1 MKLIGFKPP
10 VLQASNTSLDL
21 ILAAG
26 KRKPHISVAT
36 IRVKIEPRRGRHVRF
51 RQHLP
56 DEMAHYACDCW
67 DAEIYTTYGWVECVG
82 HADRSAYDLQTRLDE
97 KEYKA
102 KEKLA
107 QRLCDAKERRL
118 ESGDKLK
125 RRKKTFGA
133 ARRSYE
139 NLIALL

>member
-51 RQHLP
+51 RQHK
-56 DEMAHYACDCW
+56 
-67 DAEIYTTYGWVECVG
+67 TTELCTVIGQLANISIDIECTVRRCQPVE
-82 HADRSAYDLQTRLDE
+82 TRLWQ
-97 KEYKA
+97 
-102 KEKLA
+102 L
-107 QRLCDAKERRL
+107 
-118 ESGDKLK
+118 G
-125 RRKKTFGA
+125 
-133 ARRSYE
+133 
-139 NLIALL
+139 